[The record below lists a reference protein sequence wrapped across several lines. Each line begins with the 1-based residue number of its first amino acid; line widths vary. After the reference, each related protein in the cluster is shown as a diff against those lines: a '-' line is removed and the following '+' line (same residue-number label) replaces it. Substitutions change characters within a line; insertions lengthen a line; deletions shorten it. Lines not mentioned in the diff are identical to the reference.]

1 MTPEELFEEKQHLVK
16 AAIKQ
21 RFGGYRNASRI
32 ARINNMELDDL
43 FQIAKIELWRLCLEF
58 DSERYE
64 TFNPYAM
71 ITIKWKMSK
80 ELHEKGMPIRISS
93 SISPEERNQID
104 FHSIDIQIEDDE
116 KDGFF
121 AVSEMNIEEEVLTSI
136 EYQEVMNLIT
146 PEEQFVL
153 VKKSFGYSDEEIGKE
168 IGKSRSFVSR
178 VKTAAFKKVNPNYKP
193 IGRSSLLSECKTKK
207 NHLLQQV
214 I

>member
-1 MTPEELFEEKQHLVK
+1 MTPEELFEEKQNLVF

-21 RFGGYRNASRI
+21 RFGGYRNASKI

-43 FQIAKIELWRLCLEF
+43 LQVAKIELWKLCLEY
-58 DSERYE
+58 DSERSE

-71 ITIKWKMSK
+71 MTLKWRMSK

-93 SISPEERNQID
+93 SVSYEERNQID
-104 FHSIDIQIEDDE
+104 FHSIDIQIEGDE

-121 AVSEMNIEEEVLTSI
+121 AVSEINVEKEVLTSI
-136 EYQEVMNLIT
+136 EYQEVMDLIT

-153 VKKSFGYSDEEIGKE
+153 IKKSLGYSDEEIGKE
-168 IGKSRSFVSR
+168 IGKSRPVVCR
-178 VKTAAFKKVNPNYKP
+178 LKTAAFKKVNPDYKP